1 MKKLFKKA
9 QETSAVKTA
18 LEELYCT
25 FDSTT
30 ALIKLRK
37 LIALAKQ
44 RAPEDVDELIEGL
57 VMEDAATEHIIYSI
71 PCLCEVRYKFRPITS
86 TAHWPIRPITY
97 TRYYT
102 AYGVNDADIDAYL
115 DMAIQLDIS
124 TFEETLSGK
133 YHIDYTIEEITPCI
147 K

>member
-9 QETSAVKTA
+9 QEASVVRAT

-25 FDSTT
+25 FDSST
-30 ALIKLRK
+30 ALIKLRR

-44 RAPEDVDELIEGL
+44 QASEDVDELIGDL
-57 VMEDAATEHIIYSI
+57 VMEDVTTERIIYSI

-86 TAHWPIRPITY
+86 ASNWPVSSFTY

-102 AYGVNDADIDAYL
+102 AYGVSGADIDAYL
-115 DMAIQLDIS
+115 DTSIQWDIS
-124 TFEETLSGK
+124 TFEEILSDR